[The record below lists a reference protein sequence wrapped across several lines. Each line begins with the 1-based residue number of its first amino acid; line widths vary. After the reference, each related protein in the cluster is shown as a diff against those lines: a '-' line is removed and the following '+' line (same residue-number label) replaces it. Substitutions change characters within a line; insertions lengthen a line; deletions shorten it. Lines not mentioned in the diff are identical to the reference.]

1 MKLVRSIAMLLSSA
15 AVLATAAEGQERNVT
30 REIGR
35 TTEREL
41 NVVLSSSFGSVTVLR
56 GEPEKM
62 LVIETEQGGDD
73 VPTYLDYA
81 IRNRIGYADI
91 TLGERRKDN
100 EEKKRSFNLK
110 NFNKG
115 KWYLKLSDA
124 VPVSFD
130 IELGVGSGDFNLTG
144 LQVKDFTLSA
154 GASNVT
160 LAFDEPNRTRID
172 NLSIESGVT
181 KFDGRNLGNAN
192 FRHLHFQGGMGA
204 YSLDF
209 GGMPNNE
216 VDVDI
221 EIGLGVLTVYVPRG
235 IGARVSYDKSWM
247 SRVDCDED
255 FRETGANDYL
265 SDNYQDA
272 TGKMNIRIDSG
283 LGSIKIRRR

>member
-1 MKLVRSIAMLLSSA
+1 MKLVRTIVMLLSSA
-15 AVLATAAEGQERNVT
+15 AVLATTAEGQERTVT

-41 NVVLSSSFGSVTVLR
+41 NVVLSSSFGSVTVIR

-62 LVIETEQGGDD
+62 LVIETEQAGDD

-81 IRNRIGYADI
+81 IRNRVGYADI
-91 TLGERRKDN
+91 TLGERRKNN

-110 NFNKG
+110 DFNKG

-160 LAFDEPNRTRID
+160 LAFDEPTRTRID

-255 FRETGANDYL
+255 FHETGTNDYL

-283 LGSIKIRRR
+283 LASIKIRRR